1 MAAAGTSNKP
11 GLQSIASGRHTLG
24 LLLIVLTLAVSS
36 RILVAQQP
44 GAALEEFGRTRIYL
58 VALASEWFFFAYLL
72 VGLRRDVVSVR
83 RLIDVSSWNLG
94 RWGLYAAVAVGAAV
108 AWMARG
114 LVLSKLIRPA
124 PEDVKHLMVLLP
136 KNGMEKAVWIVLSLS
151 AAFCEEVLYR
161 GYLLQRFR
169 QLTGSA
175 LAGVMLQAI
184 VYGVAHAA
192 LPWAI
197 VIGVTCLGLIF
208 GGVAVLQRSLV
219 PGMLLHA
226 AFDVLAGVV
235 TRR

>member
-1 MAAAGTSNKP
+1 MAAAGASNKP

-36 RILVAQQP
+36 RILVTQQP

-58 VALASEWFFFAYLL
+58 IALASEWFFFAYLL
-72 VGLRRDVVSVR
+72 VGLRREVVSVR
-83 RLIDVSSWNLG
+83 RIIDVSSWNLG
-94 RWGLYAAVAVGAAV
+94 RWGIYTAVAVGAAV
-108 AWMARG
+108 VWMACG
-114 LVLSKLIRPA
+114 FVLSKLVRPA
-124 PEDVKHLMVLLP
+124 PEDIKHLMVLLP
-136 KNGMEKAVWIVLSLS
+136 KNGMEKALWIVLSLS
-151 AAFCEEVLYR
+151 AAFCEEFLYR

-169 QLTGSA
+169 QLTGSV
-175 LAGVMLQAI
+175 LAGVVIQAV

-192 LPWAI
+192 LPRPI
-197 VIGVTCLGLIF
+197 VIGVTCLGLVL
-208 GGVAVLQRSLV
+208 GGVATLQRSLI